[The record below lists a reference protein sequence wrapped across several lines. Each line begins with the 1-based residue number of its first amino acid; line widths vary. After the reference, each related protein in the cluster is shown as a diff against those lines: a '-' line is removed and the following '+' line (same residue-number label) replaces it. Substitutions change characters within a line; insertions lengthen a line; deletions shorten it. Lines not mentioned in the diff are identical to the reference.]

1 MEKLTDIFSKLI
13 PQASA
18 NKEKF
23 VLQLCLYAWNK
34 SLGNAIRQNAKPIKY
49 HNGILSV
56 EVTEEQWKIQLESM
70 KSKFIQQLNS
80 DLRNN
85 IIKDISFII
94 KQR

>member
-23 VLQLCLYAWNK
+23 VLQLCLYVWTK
-34 SLGNAIRQNAKPIKY
+34 SLGNAIRQNAQPIKY
-49 HNGILSV
+49 NNGTLFV
-56 EVTEEQWKIQLESM
+56 EVADAQWKKQLEAM
-70 KSKFIQQLNS
+70 KSKFIQQLNNE
-80 DLRNN
+80 LRNN
-85 IIKDISFII
+85 IIKDIIFVI